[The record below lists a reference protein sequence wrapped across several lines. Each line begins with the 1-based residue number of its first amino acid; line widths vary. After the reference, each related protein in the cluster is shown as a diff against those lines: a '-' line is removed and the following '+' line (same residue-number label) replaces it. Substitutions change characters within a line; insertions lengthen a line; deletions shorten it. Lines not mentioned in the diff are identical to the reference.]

1 MRGYNVRV
9 SPGVTLR
16 AMAQGQPSTFS
27 ICVADPATGEVGVA
41 VQSKYFSVGSV
52 VPWARAGVGAVATQA
67 AGVAVYGPRIL
78 DLLEQGLGPDEAL
91 DRALANDAGKET
103 RQLGVVTASGT
114 SACWTG
120 ADCNAWAGDEA
131 GPGYAAQGNILAGG
145 EVVEEMVRAYG
156 ETTGAMTER
165 LVAALRAGQAAG
177 GDKRGQQSAAVYI
190 ERSGA
195 GVETGSGI
203 DRVCDLR
210 VEDHSEPIEELAR
223 LVEIHL
229 RWEVLTRAFGCHTA
243 GRYAEGVELLAQGL
257 VRFPNDATIL
267 YDLACYRALAGLGD
281 GAIESLA
288 RALEL
293 DPSLKELAR
302 GDSDFD
308 SVRER
313 PEFSALV

>member
-1 MRGYNVRV
+1 
-9 SPGVTLR
+9 
-16 AMAQGQPSTFS
+16 MAHGQPSTFS

-67 AGVAVYGPRIL
+67 AGVASYGPRIL

-91 DRALANDAGKET
+91 DRALADDAGKET
-103 RQLGVVTASGT
+103 RQLGVVTASGG
-114 SACWTG
+114 SAGWTG
-120 ADCNAWAGDEA
+120 TDCNEWAGAET
-131 GPGYAAQGNILAGG
+131 GPGYAAQGNILAGQ
-145 EVVEEMVRAYG
+145 EVVAEMVRAYAEAG
-156 ETTGAMTER
+156 GSMAER

-210 VEDHSEPIEELAR
+210 VEDHPEPIEELAR

-229 RWEVLTRAFGCHTA
+229 RWEVLTRAFGHHSA
-243 GRYAEGVELLAQGL
+243 GRYAEGAELLEQGL
-257 VRFPNDATIL
+257 ARFPDDATIL

-288 RALEL
+288 RALER

-313 PEFSALV
+313 ADFSTLL